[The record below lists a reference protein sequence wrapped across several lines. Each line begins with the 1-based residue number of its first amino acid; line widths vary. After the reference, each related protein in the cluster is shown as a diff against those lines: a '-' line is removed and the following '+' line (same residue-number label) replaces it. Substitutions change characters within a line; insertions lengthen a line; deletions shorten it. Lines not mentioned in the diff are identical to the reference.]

1 MCIFSAHTP
10 YLKIM
15 IYIRY
20 ISYGGCVIKQKKLAP
35 KKVILS
41 QKKVMFCI
49 RLKLPI
55 TWPTQK
61 FLYLTKKIII
71 TRKTVF

>member
-35 KKVILS
+35 KKLYFP
-41 QKKVMFCI
+41 KK
-49 RLKLPI
+49 K
-55 TWPTQK
+55 
-61 FLYLTKKIII
+61 
-71 TRKTVF
+71 

>member
-41 QKKVMFCI
+41 QKKECFASA
-49 RLKLPI
+49 
-55 TWPTQK
+55 
-61 FLYLTKKIII
+61 
-71 TRKTVF
+71 